1 MLNPELLAI
10 LRSVDTPT
18 VCNALEHVM
27 GGRTAEGFTSKP
39 VIAMDPALPAIV
51 GYARTAKLRSSAP
64 AREAATIV
72 RKRRLDY
79 YAYIAAPIGPVA
91 VVIEDED
98 ERPGLGAFWGEV
110 NVAIHKGLGI
120 SGVLTNGSMRDLGT
134 VDKGFQVLAG
144 AVRPSHAFVHLTA
157 LDVPVSVFGLSIAP
171 GDLIHADRHGAVVI
185 RPEHLESL
193 AWAIDLT
200 IRREAPILE
209 AARKPGFDVD
219 ALYRAWG
226 EMEDVH

>member
-18 VCNALEHVM
+18 VCNALEHAI

-79 YAYIAAPIGPVA
+79 YAYIAAAPGPVA

-120 SGVLTNGSMRDLGT
+120 SGVLTNGLMRDLGT
-134 VDKGFQVLAG
+134 VDKGF
-144 AVRPSHAFVHLTA
+144 
-157 LDVPVSVFGLSIAP
+157 
-171 GDLIHADRHGAVVI
+171 
-185 RPEHLESL
+185 
-193 AWAIDLT
+193 
-200 IRREAPILE
+200 
-209 AARKPGFDVD
+209 
-219 ALYRAWG
+219 
-226 EMEDVH
+226 